1 MRKSNGIWTNKNW
14 LVEQYINLKK
24 SMRTIAR
31 ENNVGET
38 CIHKWLHRFEIPIR
52 PRSVSMRGLKKSE
65 EHKRKLSEWAKTR
78 VGVLNPNYSHG
89 RSKKNKQLRF
99 KDYRNLRNKT
109 FERDGFAC
117 VECGFDGDLQMH
129 HIQPVKE
136 FPELATNEDN
146 VITLCK
152 SCHKHLHFGTE
163 NLANSVKP
171 QLFEV
176 GNAEPSTTT
185 ARWNPD
191 WMSTPTG
198 AGACVETIYE
208 KSLKRDYD
216 IVRL

>member
-1 MRKSNGIWTNKNW
+1 MSLWKNKEW
-14 LVEQYINLKK
+14 LIEQYINQKK
-24 SMRTIAR
+24 SMKTIASLSG
-31 ENNVGET
+31 VGET
-38 CIHKWLHRFEIPIR
+38 CIHKWLHRFSIPIR
-52 PRSVSMRGLKKSE
+52 SRSNAMKGLKKSD
-65 EHKRKLSEWAKTR
+65 EHKVKLANWAKQRTGNKNPNWKGGVTKIGLLIRGRGYRQRRKL
-78 VGVLNPNYSHG
+78 VL
-89 RSKKNKQLRF
+89 
-99 KDYRNLRNKT
+99 
-109 FERDGFAC
+109 ERDNYEC
-117 VECGFDGDLQMH
+117 QECGIDMDLHIH
-129 HIQPVKE
+129 HIKLVKDN
-136 FPELATNEDN
+136 PELVNELSN
-146 VITLCK
+146 CVTLCGK
-152 SCHKHLHFGTE
+152 CHRKLHFPKE